1 MEPPTR
7 IYELFSME
15 EVPSL
20 IKRGDDL
27 VKKNISLPVISFIS
41 EWSGKIAAFII
52 IPNVLALVY
61 EVVARYVFNKPT
73 IWSFEVTYFLY
84 AGHFMLGAAYTLK
97 HRRHIKVDV
106 FYSRMSPRHQ
116 AVIDTAGYALLFFPA
131 LIVLIYG
138 GIGLVQESILMNERS
153 SITAW
158 QPILWPFKAMLP
170 IAFLLLF
177 LQGIEEFVNSFLI
190 AAGRFK

>member
-1 MEPPTR
+1 MK
-7 IYELFSME
+7 
-15 EVPSL
+15 EVPFL
-20 IKRGDDL
+20 IKRGDGF
-27 VKKNISLPVISFIS
+27 VNNNVSIPIISFIS
-41 EWSGKIAAFII
+41 EWSGKIAAFLI

-61 EVVARYVFNKPT
+61 EVVSRYLFNKPT

-84 AGHFMLGAAYTLK
+84 AAHFMLGAAYTLK
-97 HRRHIKVDV
+97 HRRHIKVDF
-106 FYSRMSPRHQ
+106 FYSKLSYRQ
-116 AVIDTAGYALLFFPA
+116 KAIIDTVGYTLFFFPA

-153 SITAW
+153 AITAW

-177 LQGIEEFVNSFLI
+177 LQGIEEFLKSFLV
-190 AAGRFK
+190 AVGRAK